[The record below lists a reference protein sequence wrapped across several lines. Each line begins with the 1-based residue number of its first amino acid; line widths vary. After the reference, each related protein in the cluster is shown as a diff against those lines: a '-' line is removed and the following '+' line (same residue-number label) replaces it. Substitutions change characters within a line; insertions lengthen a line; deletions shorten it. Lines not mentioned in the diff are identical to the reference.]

1 MMIYNKLL
9 ENNYQDWLLA
19 SDPETG
25 GKDGIDYVIPDEGCT
40 IWQDN
45 MAVPVGAP
53 NPYTAMVF
61 INYTQYPEIA
71 AQNAEW
77 VGYATPN
84 KAAKEFIDPD
94 MLANESVYPP
104 ADVEARLQWIEDVG
118 NAYELYARV
127 WTEFK
132 AAAGS

>member
-1 MMIYNKLL
+1 MM
-9 ENNYQDWLLA
+9 
-19 SDPETG
+19 
-25 GKDGIDYVIPDEGCT
+25 
-40 IWQDN
+40 
-45 MAVPVGAP
+45 VPINAP

-61 INYTQYPEIA
+61 MNYTQFPEVA

-84 KAAKEFIDPD
+84 QASKDFIDPE
-94 MLANESVYPP
+94 MLENESVYPT
-104 ADVEARLQWIEDVG
+104 AEVSARLQWIEDVG
-118 NAYELYARV
+118 NAYELYDRI